1 MQPIDGFLT
10 YLHQRLGP
18 RTALLVLAASITALL
33 IAVIVLAGA
42 SRSAAEPVQM
52 APLRWANRDV

>member
-18 RTALLVLAASITALL
+18 RTALLVLAASAAALL
-33 IAVIVLAGA
+33 VAVLVLTGA
-42 SRSAAEPVQM
+42 FDPAVDSVQM

>member
-42 SRSAAEPVQM
+42 SMSAADPVQM